1 MSALRCFVA
10 VPLPSPVADVLQDVG
25 EVVRKTDPRWK
36 AARWVDP
43 RNLHITL
50 RFIGAVEPDRV
61 ADLTEAIS
69 RAIAGHVLSDFALD
83 AIQASPSPR
92 RPRMLWATFLDEGGE
107 LESLTQAVD
116 ETVVGLGF
124 EGDSRPFRPHATLCR
139 LKSPIRFTDAAA
151 DAAST
156 ALAGSPVR
164 VSDPKCTLF
173 SSRLTPRGPVY
184 SELSVWGLGER

>member
-10 VPLPSPVADVLQDVG
+10 VPLLGRVASVLGSVG
-25 EVVRKTDPRWK
+25 ELVRQTDPRWR

-50 RFIGAVEPDRV
+50 RFIGPVEPDRV
-61 ADLTEAIS
+61 DDLTDAIA
-69 RAIAGHVLSDFALD
+69 RAIAGHVVSDFTLD
-83 AIQASPSPR
+83 GIKASPSPR
-92 RPRMLWATFLDEGGE
+92 RPRMLWATFLDEAGG
-107 LESLTQAVD
+107 LESLAQAID
-116 ETVVGLGF
+116 ESVVGLGF

-139 LKSPIRFTDAAA
+139 LKSPIAFTDAAK
-151 DAAST
+151 AAVST
-156 ALAGSPVR
+156 ALGGSAIR

-184 SELSVWGLGER
+184 SELSVWNLGER